1 MGSLKELTSSELL
14 RMANHEFLNQLHLI
28 KMNLDLERIDE
39 AKAIIEQYVNK
50 SKAYSSLN
58 RLSLPK
64 TTEWIRIFPYRYS
77 AIELK
82 LKTNIIVA
90 QNMQKD
96 DEIVEYLEKT
106 IQHVYGHLNPYKE
119 QQLSL
124 DVNSSEDGL
133 TICFDLQGEWEIE
146 PIQLQNFEINVQT
159 YEETNQSWKYV
170 LTVKE

>member
-96 DEIVEYLEKT
+96 DCRILR
-106 IQHVYGHLNPYKE
+106 
-119 QQLSL
+119 
-124 DVNSSEDGL
+124 EDDSTCL
-133 TICFDLQGEWEIE
+133 WTFE
-146 PIQLQNFEINVQT
+146 PV
-159 YEETNQSWKYV
+159 
-170 LTVKE
+170 